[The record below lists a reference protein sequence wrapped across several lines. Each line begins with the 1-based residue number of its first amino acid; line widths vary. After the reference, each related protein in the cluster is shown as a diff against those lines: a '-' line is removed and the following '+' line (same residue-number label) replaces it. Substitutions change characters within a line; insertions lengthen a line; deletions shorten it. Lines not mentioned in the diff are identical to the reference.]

1 MRLGSILRHVR
12 LRLPALPIVDIDQDA
27 RAEFEQRASLIEAR
41 LRALDLTG
49 DVIADPHRR
58 NADRVHR

>member
-1 MRLGSILRHVR
+1 MRIGSILQRLR
-12 LRLPALPIVDIDQDA
+12 LRLPALPAVDIDQDA
-27 RAEFEQRASLIEAR
+27 RCAFERRAGLIEAR